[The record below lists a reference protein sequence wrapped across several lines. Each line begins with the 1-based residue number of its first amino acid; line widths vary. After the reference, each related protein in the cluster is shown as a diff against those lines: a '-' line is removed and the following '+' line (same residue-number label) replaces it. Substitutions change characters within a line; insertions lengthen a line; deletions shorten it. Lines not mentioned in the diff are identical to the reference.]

1 MVRWLLRCVGE
12 EVGSISERCGNVCQS
27 IECSD
32 ECLEPNVA
40 PDDLGAGDELD
51 ADEDLLVDV
60 TSGDTDEQAR
70 KKVVHSSTSGQDEIF
85 LKSWYWDEIFLHFIR
100 RF

>member
-1 MVRWLLRCVGE
+1 MITLYFDASMLTFNPSHLLAVETATTFG
-12 EVGSISERCGNVCQS
+12 Q
-27 IECSD
+27 
-32 ECLEPNVA
+32 
-40 PDDLGAGDELD
+40 
-51 ADEDLLVDV
+51 
-60 TSGDTDEQAR
+60 TWQAR